1 MQQNVGTQIIG
12 LIWNMYKE
20 TFEMLSFLQCE
31 IDWVSVDYKT
41 KLFMMKELFSGN
53 ADHVRC

>member
-12 LIWNMYKE
+12 LIWNMDK
-20 TFEMLSFLQCE
+20 
-31 IDWVSVDYKT
+31 VSVDYKA
-41 KLFMMKELFSGN
+41 KLFIMKELFSGN